1 MTIVDKP
8 PEKPDLESVRCK
20 HSSSLTPF
28 SSRDMESSSSSSWSV
43 GPSATELSR
52 AKTACMAP
60 TIGVTVNGSNNTA
73 LQVERPREQGECF
86 SLLYLKVVS
95 SLLKYNSSLYCIVCV
110 IYVCFSFLDHAVV
123 MTSGDGIALPQ
134 KVLFSPDRLCLKW
147 NQGHRVGA
155 GLQNLGNTCF
165 LNSILQCLTYTAPLA
180 NYMLTREHSKTCKCA
195 RFLQHCT

>member
-28 SSRDMESSSSSSWSV
+28 SSRDMESSSSSWSV

-73 LQVERPREQGECF
+73 LQVEKPREQGECF
-86 SLLYLKVVS
+86 SLLMMLESFYITTLKVQQSVILNCLCNICLFFFFALCSGHDQWGWHCSSSKSPVFPRAALLEVEPGPTRWSRSPKHGQHMFLELYPAVS
-95 SLLKYNSSLYCIVCV
+95 DLHGSPCQL
-110 IYVCFSFLDHAVV
+110 HA
-123 MTSGDGIALPQ
+123 DQRAY
-134 KVLFSPDRLCLKW
+134 
-147 NQGHRVGA
+147 
-155 GLQNLGNTCF
+155 QN
-165 LNSILQCLTYTAPLA
+165 
-180 NYMLTREHSKTCKCA
+180 M
-195 RFLQHCT
+195 